1 MQMIIFHIEQQTLLT
16 KSFNNQ
22 NIALRCCLNAFQ
34 TTKGKP
40 TSKCHLLVI
49 KKDKLIMRI

>member
-1 MQMIIFHIEQQTLLT
+1 MIIFHIEQQTLLT

-40 TSKCHLLVI
+40 TSKRHLLVI